1 MTIEILQILIVF
13 KRVRLYQLTQIVAEL
28 PTTLKNYDKY
38 LSMVFTIYNKLSK
51 DMNNVTNIPANVNFK
66 LIK

>member
-28 PTTLKNYDKY
+28 PTTLQNYDKY